1 MKPLDIDL
9 PPTLPMSFGTE
20 NSTVISAQSGSTA
33 LLPCV
38 VHNLGDGMVRFKS
51 RNILQKVFQK
61 ALPGVR
67 VLRDFCSQERRKVII
82 ISTLELNGV
91 AFGRIEGNEG

>member
-1 MKPLDIDL
+1 MPTNGNSLEASMKPLDIDL

-38 VHNLGDGMVRFKS
+38 VHNLGDGMVRFREHSSKS
-51 RNILQKVFQK
+51 FRKSITSIPPFP
-61 ALPGVR
+61 PGFS
-67 VLRDFCSQERRKVII
+67 DDPGSQERRKVII
-82 ISTLELNGV
+82 IST
-91 AFGRIEGNEG
+91 